1 MSTSDDGKPLQTGL
15 VDMGDISFY
24 NNPSTAVPFSTLL
37 NSDLDPYPGLF
48 SEIVL
53 NVTWAQLQPVTGIDT
68 PLITADIDIAIAL
81 VAAYNQQHDTD
92 LGIKLRVWG
101 GFTAPEWAKN
111 INGPPIAVIDKDGN
125 PQTLGRFWSADY
137 IDAWT
142 SLQNALATAFD
153 GNALIRGISNTA
165 GASETDEPFIPLT
178 NGVYP
183 LQAVGYTDAA
193 QQLTLRAAIADY
205 SQWST
210 TPLDYT
216 MNLFHLADGGHSNGD
231 ENFTL
236 AVLQQARNSARV
248 VQAGNHA
255 LNNPL
260 PSSDAFIYLQM
271 QADAALDPSAT
282 GGSLQTA
289 SPRTLLSS
297 ATTNSTENGAF
308 DGPTPAFPGYA
319 GWPYVIANGAAA
331 NAGDIELWDGL
342 VPYPG
347 FPGLTANQVQFLA
360 TVLAAGNAPTT
371 GAPDD
376 GSALG
381 FIAPAFV
388 TGAPGTVGFSGVDAV
403 LLASATTQS
412 AYSVTLTS
420 TNGGTLGVTDPFGIA
435 GGSTSGP
442 TLSLSGPLSQINTV
456 LASLTDMLQSG
467 RDIVQIAVTDSS
479 GNTAVR
485 TVGVEISAP
494 VAAPA
499 ASPPSDVNGTTI
511 SDITAL
517 LANKGVLFV
526 GGVENAQTVNG
537 DLQIGPDL
545 SLLAA
550 LAPSAYSTASLAVSG
565 ALEVLNGGIG
575 RFSGN
580 LGGST
585 ATIESGAQLSGNGT
599 LSASGGG
606 AIVNDGTIEAV
617 TDLTLGLQRLT
628 LANAL
633 AGSGTVTI
641 DAGATLI
648 ANAAIGATQTI
659 NFASP
664 PNLPFSPSTLELQ
677 APFGM
682 GGAITGF
689 SYADRLILND
699 VTVNSASYD
708 SGAGLL
714 TVNLQTG
721 GPLVYRLTGDLTGL
735 SPTISGG
742 HIITF
747 APLSPGIAPSVVVP
761 QAASLQGAVDRDVL
775 VPNIVLEM
783 PIPDGTILPIA
794 EITVTLTTTAGT
806 GGRLLASDVTGNGTI
821 TITGNNT
828 GTLTL
833 AGSLFAV
840 EQSLQ
845 TLTYKGR
852 TTTPDSISISATNYA
867 GIASATA
874 TISVSNYASGAT
886 PDRFEWDS
894 SVAVGSFSD
903 VTNWK
908 LTGSGAS
915 TTTPPGGVN
924 VALFKPGSAG
934 AYTVSGDGAVDQVNV
949 TAPTTLTGQV
959 IAQGASGVGLVVD
972 ANGTL
977 LLAGGGEFT
986 DQAKA
991 IVGGTG
997 AGLLTLMGGAL
1008 ALTGSTADAL
1018 VVGEAAGSDGTVV
1031 NLEQITANGTVVIGE
1046 SGSGTLA
1053 LLGVASS
1060 MTAGGA
1066 TIGRSAGSQGT
1077 ALVNGGFWAIGQ
1089 STTDVTSSGELV
1101 VGDAGNGSLLIDGA
1115 ANGISGQVTAY
1126 EATIGRQAGS
1136 HGVVRLDGG
1145 LLLVANTNATG
1156 DTILTVGD
1164 DGDGSLAIE
1173 HGSEVAVG
1181 AASANN
1187 NGLLLVG
1194 RADDGRGR
1202 IRIGDYSAL
1211 LVYGDA
1217 HLGEAGAAEVTVGAG
1232 ADHDALFGVNGTLT
1246 LGAAGH
1252 LALGGTDATV
1262 RAEIFHI
1269 ASGGGVSGWGTLSGL
1284 GGGSKTV
1291 QLADIHNDGS
1301 IKANGGELLLY
1312 GGVTGSGDLSMA
1324 AGSSLTLQ
1332 AAVGTEQ
1339 TLTFGANGHALLND
1353 PHAFRGTIVGFNG
1366 DDVLELASTH
1376 ASSATWANGVL
1387 TLDTDLGPLRL
1398 KIAGDYAADGF
1409 TVTPDGLGGTNVA
1422 GGRGDVHMMTF
1433 DGLHYDFQAVGEF
1446 VAVQWTDPATPLQI
1460 RIETAGVHG
1469 VASITTEL
1477 EAVFGN
1483 TKVTFAV
1490 GQAISLHV
1498 DGAPDIALHGGGVQA
1513 IPGGTL
1519 AQLSSGTYQLTWN
1532 TGQAV
1537 IVSYHGNDW
1546 LDWGVALGP
1555 HDGAGSVRGLLGSHS
1570 GQGTDFQLPDGTILH
1585 QPLSNEDIVG
1595 FYADAWRVSPDGSP
1609 VGDSHHPPVTHLTH
1623 HDAIL

>member
-1 MSTSDDGKPLQTGL
+1 MSTSDSSGKPLQTGL
-15 VDMGDISFY
+15 VDMGDIAFY
-24 NNPSTAVPFSTLL
+24 NDPSNAVPFPSLL
-37 NSDLDPYPGLF
+37 NSDLGPYPGLF

-53 NVTWAQLQPVTGIDT
+53 NVTWSSLQPVAGIDV
-68 PLITADIDIAIAL
+68 PLVTADIDIALAQ
-81 VAAYNQQHDTD
+81 VAAYNQQHGTD

-111 INGPPIAVIDKDGN
+111 IDGSPIAVIDKDGN
-125 PQTLGRFWSADY
+125 PQTIGRFWTADY

-142 SLQNALATAFD
+142 SLQNALAAAYD
-153 GNALIRGISNTA
+153 GNPLIRGISNTA
-165 GASETDEPFIPLT
+165 GASETDEPFVPLY

-183 LQAVGYTDAA
+183 IQAAGYTDAA

-205 SQWST
+205 AQWST

-216 MNLFHLADGGHSNGD
+216 MNLFHLDDGGHSNSS

-236 AVLQQARNSARV
+236 AVLQQARNSARI

-255 LNNPL
+255 LQNPL
-260 PSSDAFIYLQM
+260 ASSDAFIYSQM
-271 QADAALDPSAT
+271 QADAALDPNAR
-282 GGSLQTA
+282 GGSFQTA
-289 SPRTLLSS
+289 SPRTLLNGS
-297 ATTNSTENGAF
+297 TTNSTSNAAL
-308 DGPTPAFPGYA
+308 DGSPPSLPSGFSS
-319 GWPYVIANGAAA
+319 WPYAIANGAAA
-331 NAGDIELWDGL
+331 NAGDIELWDAG
-342 VPYPG
+342 PTSTYPG
-347 FPGLTANQVQFLA
+347 FPDLTSSQVQFLA
-360 TVLAAGNAPTT
+360 TVLAAGNAPAT

-381 FIAPAFV
+381 FVAPAFV
-388 TGAPGTVGFSGVDAV
+388 TGAPGAVALSGVDAV
-403 LLASATTQS
+403 LLASATPQS

-435 GGSTSGP
+435 GGSTSGS
-442 TLSLSGPLSQINTV
+442 TLTLSGPLSQINTV
-456 LASLTDMLQSG
+456 LASLTDALQSG
-467 RDIVQIAVTDSS
+467 RDMVQIAVTDSS
-479 GNTAVR
+479 ANSAMR
-485 TVGVEISAP
+485 TVGVQISTAITS
-494 VAAPA
+494 PA
-499 ASPPSDVNGTTI
+499 ASPPSDVSATTI
-511 SDITAL
+511 SDVTQL
-517 LANKGVLFV
+517 LADKGVLFV

-565 ALEVLNGGIG
+565 ALEILNGGIG

-585 ATIESGAQLSGNGT
+585 VTIESGGQLSGNGT

-606 AIVNDGTIEAV
+606 AIVNDGTIEVVA
-617 TDLTLGLQRLT
+617 DLTLGLQQLT

-633 AGSGTVTI
+633 TGSGKVTV

-648 ANAAIGATQTI
+648 ANAAIGPNQTI
-659 NFASP
+659 DFVP
-664 PNLPFSPSTLELQ
+664 PSNLPFSPSTLELQ

-682 GGAITGF
+682 QGTISGF
-689 SYADRLILND
+689 SFADRLILND
-699 VTVNSASYD
+699 VTVTGASYD
-708 SGAGLL
+708 SGNGRL
-714 TVNLQTG
+714 TVSLQTG

-783 PIPDGTILPIA
+783 PVPDGTILPIQ

-806 GGRLLASDVTGNGTI
+806 GGRLSASDVTGAGTI

-828 GTLTL
+828 GALTL
-833 AGSLFAV
+833 AGSPFAV

-852 TTTPDSISISATNYA
+852 TTFADTISIAATNYA
-867 GIASATA
+867 GIPSATA
-874 TISVSNYASGAT
+874 TIPVSNYASGAA
-886 PDRFEWDS
+886 PDRFEWDTS
-894 SVAVGSFSD
+894 LATGSFSD
-903 VTNWK
+903 SASWR
-908 LTGSGAS
+908 LTGGGS
-915 TTTPPGGVN
+915 TTTPPGGTN
-924 VALFKPGSAG
+924 VALFKPGSVD
-934 AYTVSGDGAVDQVNV
+934 AYTVSGNGAVDQVKV

-959 IAQGASGVGLVVD
+959 IAQGASGIGLVVD
-972 ANGTL
+972 ADGTL
-977 LLAGGGEFT
+977 LLAGGAELT
-986 DQAKA
+986 DQGKA
-991 IVGGTG
+991 IVGDAGD
-997 AGLLTLMGGAL
+997 GLLTLMGGAL
-1008 ALTGSTADAL
+1008 ALTGSATADAL
-1018 VVGEAAGSDGTVV
+1018 VIGEAAGSDGTVV
-1031 NLEQITANGTVVIGE
+1031 NLEQITANGTAVVGQ

-1060 MTAGGA
+1060 MTAGA
-1066 TIGRSAGSQGT
+1066 AAIGRSAGSLGT
-1077 ALVNGGFWAIGQ
+1077 VLVNGGFWAIGQ
-1089 STTDVTSSGELV
+1089 STDQITSGELI
-1101 VGDAGNGSLLIDGA
+1101 VGDAGSGSLLIDGA

-1126 EATIGRQAGS
+1126 EATIGKQAGS
-1136 HGVVRLDGG
+1136 HGAVRLDGG

-1156 DTILTVGD
+1156 DTTLTVGD

-1181 AASANN
+1181 AASAGN
-1187 NGLLLVG
+1187 NGMLIVG

-1202 IRIGDYSAL
+1202 LRIGDYSAL

-1217 HLGEAGAAEVTVGAG
+1217 HLGEAGAAEVIVGSG

-1262 RAEIFHI
+1262 RAEAFHV
-1269 ASGGGVSGWGTLSGL
+1269 ASGGVVSGWGTVSGL
-1284 GGGSKTV
+1284 GGGAKTV

-1301 IKANGGELLLY
+1301 ITANDGELLLY
-1312 GGVTGSGDLSMA
+1312 GTVTGSGDLSMA

-1332 AAVGTEQ
+1332 AAVGSGQ

-1353 PHAFRGTIVGFNG
+1353 PLAFEGTIIGFNG

-1398 KIAGDYAADGF
+1398 KIAGDYAPDGF
-1409 TVTPDGLGGTNVA
+1409 TVTADGLGGTNVA
-1422 GGRGDVHMMTF
+1422 GGRGDVHMTTF
-1433 DGLHYDFQAVGEF
+1433 DGLHYDFQAVGAF
-1446 VAVQWTDPATPLQI
+1446 VAVQWTAPATPMQI
-1460 RIETAGVHG
+1460 RIETAGIHG
-1469 VASITTEL
+1469 VASVTTEL

-1483 TKVTFAV
+1483 TAVTFAV
-1490 GQAISLHV
+1490 GKAISLQV
-1498 DGAPDIALHGGGVQA
+1498 DGAPGTTLHGGGMQA

-1519 AQLSSGTYQLTWN
+1519 AQLSSSTFQLTWN

-1537 IVSYHGNDW
+1537 IVSYHGSDW

-1570 GQGTDFQLPDGTILH
+1570 GPGTDFQLPDGTVLH

-1595 FYADAWRVSPDGSP
+1595 FYADAWRVGPDMP
-1609 VGDSHHPPVTHLTH
+1609 APALHVTH